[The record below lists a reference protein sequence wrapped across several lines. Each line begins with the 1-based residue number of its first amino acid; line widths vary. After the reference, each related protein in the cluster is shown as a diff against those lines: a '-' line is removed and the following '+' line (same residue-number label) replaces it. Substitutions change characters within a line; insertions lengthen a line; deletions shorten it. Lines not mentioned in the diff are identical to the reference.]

1 MIPETEQP
9 RPLPAGSWTLD
20 DTFTSVRG
28 LWHLVGETVQILA
41 DGNVISEQIVT
52 SEGTITLPEPASKA
66 TIGLKFRPVART
78 LPLTTSNSVIE
89 NKRKRVVEIA
99 ARMTQSRGLK
109 WGPTLR
115 EDDLIEVKDRT
126 EEPYGAP
133 IRMQHDMDYVI
144 LNSGFDEGGQVWM
157 VMDSPLP
164 ATVTGLVLDVEVG
177 DDFRIG

>member
-1 MIPETEQP
+1 
-9 RPLPAGSWTLD
+9 
-20 DTFTSVRG
+20 
-28 LWHLVGETVQILA
+28 
-41 DGNVISEQIVT
+41 
-52 SEGTITLPEPASKA
+52 
-66 TIGLKFRPVART
+66 VART

-109 WGPTLR
+109 WGPSL
-115 EDDLIEVKDRT
+115 EDLVEVKERT

-133 IRMQHDMDYVI
+133 TRLHQDMDFVI

-157 VMDSPLP
+157 VQDSPLP

-177 DDFRIG
+177 DDSG